1 MALEQWVRL
10 VPRRFGRYLMA
21 LFGGGE
27 EGFPMEGDPVGEFL
41 SRREEEAG
49 QGEDEESPVPA
60 MANAEPQAVDGET
73 ENTEVL
79 EPAAEESEQILD
91 GPEQVAENLV
101 EMSLDG
107 EEERVAQLEDEA
119 GEIVEVTDAG
129 LQALVAE
136 SESVE
141 MAATTDAEPQ
151 TLEVEGQS
159 AEAAAPSQGEE
170 APKDGEV
177 DSLLD
182 VFRTEQLSE
191 NPISALSRELSD
203 TSVYS
208 LLEEMKQIAEKV
220 RKGL

>member
-1 MALEQWVRL
+1 MALEQWGWL

-21 LFGGGE
+21 FFGGGE
-27 EGFPMEGDPVGEFL
+27 EDFPMEDDPVGEFL
-41 SRREEEAG
+41 SRGEEGAG
-49 QGEDEESPVPA
+49 QGGDEESPVPA

-101 EMSLDG
+101 ETSLDG
-107 EEERVAQLEDEA
+107 NEERVAQLEDEA

-136 SESVE
+136 SENVE

-151 TLEVEGQS
+151 TLEVESES
-159 AEAAAPSQGEE
+159 AEAADPAQREKAPE
-170 APKDGEV
+170 DGEV

-182 VFRTEQLSE
+182 VFKSEQLSE
-191 NPISALSRELSD
+191 NPISALSRGLSD

-220 RKGL
+220 RKRP